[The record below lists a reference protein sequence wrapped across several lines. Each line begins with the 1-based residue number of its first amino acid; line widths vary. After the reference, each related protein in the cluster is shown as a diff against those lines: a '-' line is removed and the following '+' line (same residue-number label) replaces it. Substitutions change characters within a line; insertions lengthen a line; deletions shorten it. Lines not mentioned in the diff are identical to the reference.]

1 MSLTRTFA
9 CATLILALSP
19 AAALAQYSGQ
29 SCDQLYYARNS
40 IYKAAGLC
48 FHTAR
53 AIQTFGNA
61 GCRYYN
67 PGELS
72 LSGND
77 QSNIAAIVQQ
87 ERYLHCP
94 R

>member
-1 MSLTRTFA
+1 MSLTRSFA
-9 CATLILALSP
+9 CATLMLALSP
-19 AAALAQYSGQ
+19 GATLAQYSGQ

-53 AIQTFGNA
+53 AIQTIGNA
-61 GCRYYN
+61 GCQYDN
-67 PGELS
+67 AGELR
-72 LSGND
+72 LSRND
-77 QSNIAAIVQQ
+77 QSNIAAIMEQ
-87 ERYLHCP
+87 ERYLRCP

>member
-1 MSLTRTFA
+1 MSLIRSFA

-19 AAALAQYSGQ
+19 AVTLAQYSGQ

-48 FHTAR
+48 FHTPR

-61 GCRYYN
+61 GCQYDN
-67 PGELS
+67 PGEVR

-77 QSNIAAIVQQ
+77 
-87 ERYLHCP
+87 
-94 R
+94 